1 MIFLFTNHHKC
12 RDNICKNIY
21 ALLSVSAVA
30 DRITFNMIHR
40 TRKSLF
46 HNMEGCK
53 MGIGLNGLN
62 SGLSDT
68 YSALLG
74 GSSSGSGDG
83 MSSLLSDYASIKNG
97 SYGKMMKSYY
107 AKVKEEES
115 TDGTSKNSSKT
126 KETDGASASAA
137 RKFYETAS
145 GMNGLNYSADNIDEL
160 YDKVSAFV
168 KDYNSL
174 ITTASKGK
182 SASVKAQADAL
193 NDYTYQNYKLF
204 AKVGITMNSDRT
216 LSIDEDTFK
225 KVNEK
230 TGATN
235 VPTLTTLFKGIGS
248 FADKAADRA
257 SKIYRLAG
265 DGESVTSSKAKYAG
279 TMGSTVSSSDKTDSS
294 SSKAGSS
301 KTAKD
306 SASATL
312 ASTLYKS
319 VEKLGASSIN
329 NGNKDEVYDLF
340 SAFVKDYNN
349 LIKKAANSEN
359 SNVINQADY
368 LKTLVSGNKSAFSK
382 MGVTVNSDK
391 SLSIDEE
398 KFKDADMSNVKNM
411 FTGAYS
417 FAEKMTDRINQIY
430 RYATQ
435 GESLN
440 GQTYTS
446 QGGYSAVNTGSTV
459 DTVM

>member
-1 MIFLFTNHHKC
+1 
-12 RDNICKNIY
+12 
-21 ALLSVSAVA
+21 
-30 DRITFNMIHR
+30 
-40 TRKSLF
+40 
-46 HNMEGCK
+46 
-53 MGIGLNGLN
+53 MGIGLNGFN

-68 YSALLG
+68 YSSLLG
-74 GSSSGSGDG
+74 GSGTESSG

-107 AKVKEEES
+107 AKTKEEEEAS
-115 TDGTSKNSSKT
+115 SSKGSSKT
-126 KETDGASASAA
+126 KEKDAASASAA

-145 GMNGLNYSADNIDEL
+145 AMSGLDYSADNIDKL
-160 YDKVSAFV
+160 YDSVSAFV
-168 KDYNSL
+168 KDYNAMMTS
-174 ITTASKGK
+174 ASKSK
-182 SASVKAQADAL
+182 NASVQAQADAL

-204 AKVGITMNSDRT
+204 AKVGITMNADRT

-230 TGATN
+230 TGATT

-257 SKIYRLAG
+257 SKIYREAG
-265 DGESVTSSKAKYAG
+265 DGEAVTSSKAKYAG
-279 TMGSTVSSSDKTDSS
+279 STGSISSSDKTDSS
-294 SSKAGSS
+294 SSNKGTS

-306 SASATL
+306 AASAAL

-319 VEKLGASSIN
+319 VEKLGAMNLN
-329 NGNKDEVYDLF
+329 NDNKDNIFDAL
-340 SAFVKDYNN
+340 SGFVKDYND
-349 LIKKAANSEN
+349 LIKKSSESEN
-359 SNVINQADY
+359 SNVIKQTDY
-368 LKTLVSGNKSAFSK
+368 LKDLVSSNKSALSRI
-382 MGVTVNSDK
+382 GITINSDK

-398 KFKDADMSNVKNM
+398 KFKESDMGNVQNL
-411 FTGAYS
+411 FNGTYS

-435 GESLN
+435 GDTLA

-446 QGGYSAVNTGSTV
+446 QGGYSAAGTGSTL